1 MPKIS
6 WIKPLIKYNG
16 ILVFLLWQYQGS
28 IIHKMI
34 IFTIMYKNS
43 PPEGERQNFYI
54 FFVPIKGNS
63 KKANS
68 NKCKIII

>member
-34 IFTIMYKNS
+34 KFTIMYYNFK
-43 PPEGERQNFYI
+43 PEGERQNFYHY
-54 FFVPIKGNS
+54 FVQIKSNP
-63 KKANS
+63 KKTTS